1 MYFLAHCWECFFP
14 FYLAVRLVWP
24 KIRIDFFLPFNWAS
38 EKIGPWLAVHYLF
51 SLILGSSAMSAHSL
65 RSNFVFPFTWA
76 SHLLAKLEVIILLP
90 CPWAFHFKPATF
102 TKSYGYAL
110 VLLLSWANLCS
121 MGYKQIFFCKTLSWV
136 HGLEAAMVAFSIH
149 MLKTH
154 GHCLV
159 WKIMLWLPNNTLY

>member
-1 MYFLAHCWECFFP
+1 MYFLAHCWEFFFP

-24 KIRIDFFLPFNWAS
+24 KIRIDFFLPFTWAS

-102 TKSYGYAL
+102 IHKIIWFCRLCLGFIYYPGLTFAQ
-110 VLLLSWANLCS
+110 WAANK
-121 MGYKQIFFCKTLSWV
+121 YV
-136 HGLEAAMVAFSIH
+136 
-149 MLKTH
+149 
-154 GHCLV
+154 
-159 WKIMLWLPNNTLY
+159 

>member
-1 MYFLAHCWECFFP
+1 MYFLAHCWEFFFP

-38 EKIGPWLAVHYLF
+38 EKNGPWLAVHYLF
-51 SLILGSSAMSAHSL
+51 TLILGSSAMSAHSL

-102 TKSYGYAL
+102 IHKIIWFCRLCLGFIYYPGLTFAQ
-110 VLLLSWANLCS
+110 WAANK
-121 MGYKQIFFCKTLSWV
+121 YF
-136 HGLEAAMVAFSIH
+136 
-149 MLKTH
+149 
-154 GHCLV
+154 
-159 WKIMLWLPNNTLY
+159 